1 MIIKII
7 VIVMLTVPVL
17 TLFLAT
23 YRAFKSK
30 NVSECIKCKNVV
42 KTGRNIC
49 CDCLQKEI

>member
-7 VIVMLTVPVL
+7 GIVIIVSSVL
-17 TLFLAT
+17 RLFLAT

-49 CDCLQKEI
+49 CDCLQNEI